1 MIEEGNADGAS
12 QKNRQDRSGPLPISI
27 RYLSPN
33 VDWTPSAKGKGQRFS
48 EIIRIVPK
56 RSTRRFARR

>member
-1 MIEEGNADGAS
+1 MIEKGNADGAS

-33 VDWTPSAKGKGQRFS
+33 VDWTPSAKGKGRDSRKSS
-48 EIIRIVPK
+48 E
-56 RSTRRFARR
+56 